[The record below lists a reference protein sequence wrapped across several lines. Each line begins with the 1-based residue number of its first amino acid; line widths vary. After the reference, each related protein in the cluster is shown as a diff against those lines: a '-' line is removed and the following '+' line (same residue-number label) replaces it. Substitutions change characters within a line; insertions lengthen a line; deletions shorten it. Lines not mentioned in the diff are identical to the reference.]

1 MRKMLEG
8 NLEEEE
14 EPEQD
19 SIGLDQTATQ
29 SLEPAK
35 SKYTTAEQTQ
45 DHIELKDLGH
55 EEPTQVVANTVVSDE
70 ESKES
75 DHSETPNKADA
86 SLAVAGS
93 AV

>member
-29 SLEPAK
+29 TLEPTK
-35 SKYTTAEQTQ
+35 SKYTTAEQSQ
-45 DHIELKDLGH
+45 DQIELRDLAQ
-55 EEPTQVVANTVVSDE
+55 EEAQPTRLVTNTVESEEDE
-70 ESKES
+70 KL
-75 DHSETPNKADA
+75 SEDDE
-86 SLAVAGS
+86 
-93 AV
+93 